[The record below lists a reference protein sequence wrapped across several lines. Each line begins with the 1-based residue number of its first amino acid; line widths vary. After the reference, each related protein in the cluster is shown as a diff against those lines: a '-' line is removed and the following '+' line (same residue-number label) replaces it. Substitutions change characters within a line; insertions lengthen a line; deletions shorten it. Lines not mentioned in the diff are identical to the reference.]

1 MDEYQDQRQNEI
13 GLSDVFR
20 ILLKRLKLLIVIL
33 LAGVV
38 IGGLFGYF
46 TYKDKKYY
54 GAEVKYEISIIPS
67 RLVRNADGTITKTEG
82 EAPNFVYKD
91 QHISMLIDHLKSDTF
106 AAELLQQLDE
116 DSAKVVAAVMKDG
129 KNQVATML
137 VSDDENEV
145 KQAKYFLSQLSAV
158 KSSLSFYFDYD
169 SNPNSFYMKVSVK
182 GDPDFAAKVLA
193 KAEEIVPLAVSGVN
207 AEDSEDGV
215 QKRGWI
221 IVPNS
226 EYTTDKDKDG
236 HTIKETK
243 TYYTAKCNPMTVNY
257 AHLLNPGNTRQKT
270 ILFGAIF
277 GLGALLIACIAVVIA
292 DNSDERLRDYDKFSK
307 SLGMPVLG
315 VIPSI
320 DYLSAQEVRQKKKEE
335 KIK

>member
-33 LAGVV
+33 LTGII

-54 GAEVKYEISIIPS
+54 GAEVKYEISIIPT
-67 RLVRNADGTITKTEG
+67 RMVYNADGTTTKSEG

-106 AAELLQQLDE
+106 ATELLQQLDDE
-116 DSAKVVAAVMKDG
+116 SAKVVNAVMKDG
-129 KNQVATML
+129 KNKVAEML
-137 VSDDENEV
+137 VSEDENEV
-145 KQAKYFLSQLSAV
+145 KQAKYYLSQLSDV

-169 SNPNSFYMKVSVK
+169 TNPNSFFMKVSVK
-182 GDPDFAAKVLA
+182 EDLDFAAKVLA

-207 AEDSEDGV
+207 AEDSADGV

-226 EYTTDKDKDG
+226 EYTIDKDKDG
-236 HTIKETK
+236 HIIKETK
-243 TYYTAKCNPMTVNY
+243 TYYTAKCNPMTVSY
-257 AHLLNPGNTRQKT
+257 AHLLNPGNARKKA

-277 GLGALLIACIAVVIA
+277 GLGALLIACVAVVVA

-307 SLGMPVLG
+307 SIDLPVLG
-315 VIPSI
+315 VIPSF
-320 DYLSAQEVRQKKKEE
+320 DYLSAQEDKQKKGGKN
-335 KIK
+335 

>member
-1 MDEYQDQRQNEI
+1 MEEFQDQRQNEI

-33 LAGVV
+33 LAGIVV
-38 IGGLFGYF
+38 GGLFGYF
-46 TYKDKKYY
+46 MYKDKKYY
-54 GAEVKYEISIIPS
+54 GAEVKYEISIIPT
-67 RLVRNADGTITKTEG
+67 LLKHNADGSTTKEPG
-82 EAPNFVYKD
+82 ESPNFVYKD

-106 AAELLQQLDE
+106 ATELLQQLDE
-116 DSAKVVAAVMKDG
+116 DSAKVVEAVTKDG
-129 KNQVATML
+129 KNKISEML
-137 VSDDENEV
+137 VSNDENEV
-145 KQAKYFLSQLSAV
+145 KQAKYFLARLSAV

-169 SNPNSFYMKVSVK
+169 TNPNSFFMKVSVK
-182 GDPDFAAKVLA
+182 GDPDFAAKILA
-193 KAEEIVPLAVSGVN
+193 KAEDIVPVAVSGVR

-215 QKRGWI
+215 ATRGWI
-221 IVPNS
+221 IVPTS
-226 EYTTDKDKDG
+226 EYTKDSAG
-236 HTIKETK
+236 NIITE

-257 AHLLNPGNTRQKT
+257 SHLLNPGNARQKA

-277 GLGALLIACIAVVIA
+277 GLGALLIACVAVVVA

-307 SLGMPVLG
+307 SIGMPVLG

-320 DYLSAQEVRQKKKEE
+320 DRLSAQEVRQKKKEE

>member
-54 GAEVKYEISIIPS
+54 GAEVKYEISIIPTRMVYAS
-67 RLVRNADGTITKTEG
+67 NGSTKTEPG
-82 EAPNFVYKD
+82 KAPNYIYKE
-91 QHISMLIDHLKSDTF
+91 QHISMLIDHLNSDIFST
-106 AAELLQQLDE
+106 ELLKQLDD

-129 KNQVATML
+129 EIDVTSML

-145 KQAKYFLSQLSAV
+145 KQAKYYLSQLSGV
-158 KSSLSFYFDYD
+158 KSSISFYFDYD
-169 SNPNSFYMKVSVK
+169 TNPNSFFMKVSVK
-182 GDPDFAAKVLA
+182 EDPDFAAKILA
-193 KAEEIVPLAVSGVN
+193 AAKKCVPLEVSGT
-207 AEDSEDGV
+207 AADEESGTAA
-215 QKRGWI
+215 KPGHI
-221 IVPNS
+221 IVPDS
-226 EYTTDKDKDG
+226 TDTRG
-236 HTIKETK
+236 NNGVGTVTS
-243 TYYTAKCNPMTVNY
+243 YTAKCTPMKVSY
-257 AHLLNPGNTRQKT
+257 SHLLNPGNARKKA

-277 GLGALLIACIAVVIA
+277 GLGALLIACVAVVVA

>member
-38 IGGLFGYF
+38 VGGLFGYF

-54 GAEVKYEISIIPS
+54 GAEVKYEISIIPT
-67 RLVRNADGTITKTEG
+67 RMVYNADGTTTKSEG

-106 AAELLQQLDE
+106 ATELLQQLDDE
-116 DSAKVVAAVMKDG
+116 SAKVVAAVMKDG
-129 KNQVATML
+129 KNKVAEML
-137 VSDDENEV
+137 VSEDENEV
-145 KQAKYFLSQLSAV
+145 KQAKYFLSRLSDV

-169 SNPNSFYMKVSVK
+169 TNPNSFFMKVSVK

-193 KAEEIVPLAVSGVN
+193 KAEEIVPLAVSGVK
-207 AEDSEDGV
+207 AEDSADGV

-226 EYTTDKDKDG
+226 EYTKDKDG
-236 HTIKETK
+236 NIATE

-257 AHLLNPGNTRQKT
+257 SHLLNPGNARKKA

-277 GLGALLIACIAVVIA
+277 GLGALLIACVAVVVA

>member
-33 LAGVV
+33 LTGII

-54 GAEVKYEISIIPS
+54 GAEVKYEIAIIAT
-67 RLVRNADGTITKTEG
+67 RTVYGTDGSKRTEDG
-82 EAPNFVYKD
+82 SAPNFVYKD

-106 AAELLQQLDE
+106 ATELLQQLDDE
-116 DSAKVVAAVMKDG
+116 SAKVVNAVMKDG
-129 KNQVATML
+129 KNKVAEML
-137 VSDDENEV
+137 VSEDENEV
-145 KQAKYFLSQLSAV
+145 KQAKYYLSQLSDV

-169 SNPNSFYMKVSVK
+169 TNPNSFFMKVSVK
-182 GDPDFAAKVLA
+182 EDPDFAAKVLA
-193 KAEEIVPLAVSGVN
+193 KAEEIVPLAVSGVK
-207 AEDSEDGV
+207 AEDSADGV

-226 EYTTDKDKDG
+226 EYTKDKDG
-236 HTIKETK
+236 NIATE

-257 AHLLNPGNTRQKT
+257 SHLLNPGNARKKA

-277 GLGALLIACIAVVIA
+277 GLGALLIACVAVVVA

-307 SLGMPVLG
+307 SIDLPVLG
-315 VIPSI
+315 VIPSF
-320 DYLSAQEVRQKKKEE
+320 DYLSAQEDKQKKGGKN
-335 KIK
+335 